1 RWSLAGAQPK
11 VALFRDAKTGQF
23 GIPRDSTPTTVIVKP
38 AVAGYERH
46 HVNEALCLRT
56 AREAGLLAATSE
68 VVQIGDNQVLISTRY
83 DRR

>member
-38 AVAGYERH
+38 AVAGYARH